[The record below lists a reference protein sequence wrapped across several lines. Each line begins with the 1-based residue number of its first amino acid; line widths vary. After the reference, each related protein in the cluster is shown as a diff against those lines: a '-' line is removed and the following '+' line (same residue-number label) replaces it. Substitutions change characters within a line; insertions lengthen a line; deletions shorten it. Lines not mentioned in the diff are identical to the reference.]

1 MKRLSLL
8 AAVLALGGCVNLSG
22 ALKEDPSADQFYT
35 LDTRYYRFCRGE
47 TSDCQ
52 ELTSIVSVRAQLKP
66 IEQAYGRK
74 IQGPNYPTDLARMI
88 LTPPDGSY
96 QSEAM
101 GDDGRYFRIPIN
113 PHTDTVWHTLD
124 KAYQSIYR

>member
-22 ALKEDPSADQFYT
+22 ALKEDPTADQFYT

-47 TSDCQ
+47 TRDCQ
-52 ELTSIVSVRAQLKP
+52 DLTSIVSVRAQLKP
-66 IEQAYGRK
+66 IERIYGRQ

-88 LTPPDGSY
+88 LNPPDGSY
-96 QSEAM
+96 TSTAI
-101 GDDGRYFRIPIN
+101 GDDGRYFRLPIN
-113 PHTDTVWHTLD
+113 RHTDTVWETID
-124 KAYQSIYR
+124 QAYHSIYR

>member
-8 AAVLALGGCVNLSG
+8 ASVLALGGCVNLSG
-22 ALKEDPSADQFYT
+22 ALKEDPTADQFYT

-47 TSDCQ
+47 TVDCQ
-52 ELTSIVSVRAQLKP
+52 DLTSIVSVRAQLKP
-66 IEQAYGRK
+66 IEQIYGRT

-96 QSEAM
+96 SSKAL
-101 GDDGRYFRIPIN
+101 GTDGRYYRVPVN
-113 PHTDTVWHTLD
+113 RHTNTVWETIH
-124 KAYQSIYR
+124 KAYYSIYR

>member
-22 ALKEDPSADQFYT
+22 ALKEDPTADEFYT
-35 LDTRYYRFCRGE
+35 LDTRYYRLCRGE
-47 TSDCQ
+47 TSRCQ
-52 ELTSIVSVRAQLKP
+52 DLTSIVSVRAQLRP
-66 IEQAYGRK
+66 IEQAYGHK

-96 QSEAM
+96 ASEAV
-101 GDDGRYFRIPIN
+101 GSDGRYFRVPVN
-113 PHTDTVWHTLD
+113 RHTKTVWDTLD
-124 KAYQSIYR
+124 KAYHSIYR

>member
-22 ALKEDPSADQFYT
+22 ALKEAPSADQFYT

-101 GDDGRYFRIPIN
+101 GADGRYFRIPIN